1 MVQTATKFNIVKK
14 KSNPIRKKVYIITG
28 LWELKMETNKL
39 LEIQGN
45 VKDESNFFLKFISIG
60 FHLIVERV

>member
-14 KSNPIRKKVYIITG
+14 KKSNQKKRFTLSLAY
-28 LWELKMETNKL
+28 ENLKWKQTNCSKYR
-39 LEIQGN
+39 EMSKTSQI
-45 VKDESNFFLKFISIG
+45 FFKFTSIG

>member
-1 MVQTATKFNIVKK
+1 MVQTATKFNIIKK
-14 KSNPIRKKVYIITG
+14 KVIQSEKKVYIITG

-45 VKDESNFFLKFISIG
+45 VKDESNFFLKFTSIG

>member
-1 MVQTATKFNIVKK
+1 
-14 KSNPIRKKVYIITG
+14 
-28 LWELKMETNKL
+28 METNKL

-60 FHLIVERV
+60 FHLIVERVKQVFLDQSQSKVKVETNDS